1 MKKLKTYEF
10 KSRGRRG
17 EVMPWD
23 EILDGQVTVLV
34 RGEDFSVLP
43 TTLVNNAK
51 AVAKEMG
58 LAVKSEIDGE
68 TVVLQS
74 FKKED

>member
-10 KSRGRRG
+10 RTRGRRG

-23 EILDGQVTVLV
+23 EIFDGQVTVLT

-43 TTLVNNAK
+43 TTLVKNAK
-51 AVAKEMG
+51 DAAKERG
-58 LAVKSEIDGE
+58 LSVRTEIDGE
-68 TVVLQS
+68 IVVMQS
-74 FKKED
+74 FEATK